1 MRVRS
6 DPPAATPAVRLMSL
20 CRSLVIAILACAVG
34 AAAAQTAAPVT
45 AAWPSK
51 PLRLIVGYASGSS
64 PDVQA
69 RPLAEPLSKALG
81 QMVLVENE
89 RGAGGSIGAD
99 AVAKAVHGHTIG
111 VVAVLP
117 LVQDGLLD
125 ALAVSSAQP
134 SPLAPMLPGMRE
146 LGSDAIDIEVWNA
159 VVAPAT
165 LPAVQTAHL
174 SAMLKAILETPALR
188 DKLLSQGWQA
198 ADPSPQALTRRIAS
212 DAASYRGVIEN
223 NQIKLD

>member
-1 MRVRS
+1 
-6 DPPAATPAVRLMSL
+6 MSL
-20 CRSLVIAILACAVG
+20 CRSLVIATLACAVG

-51 PLRLIVGYASGSS
+51 PLRLIVGYTSGSS

-117 LVQDGLLD
+117 LVQDGKLD
-125 ALAVSSAQP
+125 ALAVSLAQQR
-134 SPLAPMLPGMRE
+134 SSLARMLPGMRE
-146 LGSDAIDIEVWNA
+146 LGADAVDIEVWNA

-198 ADPSPQALTRRIAS
+198 ADPSPQALARRIAS